1 MKTLEGM
8 IENALIRNG
17 ATRPPA
23 NIYTDN
29 GYTDRDDYLDD
40 LAANNGIDRET
51 VDMISDVLGPNE
63 DFDGL
68 VSSIEDWLDMYGY

>member
-1 MKTLEGM
+1 MST
-8 IENALIRNG
+8 NQQQ
-17 ATRPPA
+17 ATRQVS